1 MKAIRI
7 AALIAGFACL
17 TGMLQAQEFRF
28 LDSQGVRIRY
38 TDQGRGEPLILLH
51 GNGGKIES
59 WDGSTVFVSLLKN
72 YRVIRFDARG
82 HGESGKPHD
91 PKAYGVEMGLDAVR
105 LMDHLGID
113 RAHVVGYSMGG
124 NITSLLLTHRPER
137 FKAAALIAGPGRLHM
152 TATEEA
158 EWEQEA
164 AERERE
170 CVSRTQ
176 IMRLAPRDL
185 PMPTEADIQARSK
198 QCFAQPENDPK
209 ALAAYVRS
217 RKYLLVDLQKLK
229 ALKVPTLGIVG
240 DQDSIM
246 AGMKELKG
254 LRPDMPLV
262 IVAGATHGGSRGI
275 ITRDETASELT
286 KFLAAHR

>member
-1 MKAIRI
+1 
-7 AALIAGFACL
+7 
-17 TGMLQAQEFRF
+17 
-28 LDSQGVRIRY
+28 
-38 TDQGRGEPLILLH
+38 
-51 GNGGKIES
+51 
-59 WDGSTVFVSLLKN
+59 
-72 YRVIRFDARG
+72 
-82 HGESGKPHD
+82 
-91 PKAYGVEMGLDAVR
+91 
-105 LMDHLGID
+105 
-113 RAHVVGYSMGG
+113 MGG

-152 TATEEA
+152 TKEEEA

-176 IMRLAPRDL
+176 ILRLAPRDL

-198 QCFAQPENDPK
+198 ACFAQPDNDPK

-217 RKYLLVDLQKLK
+217 RKYLLVDIPKLK

-246 AGMKELKG
+246 AGMKELKE
-254 LRPDMPLV
+254 LKPDMPLL
-262 IVAGATHGGSRGI
+262 IVAGATHGGTRGI
-275 ITRDETASELT
+275 ITRSETAKELLG
-286 KFLAAHR
+286 FLAAQR